1 MKSIDRRVERNTQ
14 SVLALYKLLHE
25 MIHDPARH
33 IQNHALINALK
44 SQGGLSKYIDDT
56 RGIVASSINT
66 LKRICEHSLDGGF
79 YALNQAR
86 IAALKALQEKADK
99 AKRSNKITREGMSK
113 RIAELDTQNQLL
125 RQELL
130 LLSHLL
136 NKTMSQARY
145 YAEQAN
151 QENVRVLCEKEQ
163 REIRSFLSISAGL
176 AVLNHNSKIF
186 DHA

>member
-1 MKSIDRRVERNTQ
+1 MKSIDKRVERNIQ
-14 SVLALYKLLHE
+14 SALALYSLLQD
-25 MIHDPARH
+25 M
-33 IQNHALINALK
+33 IQNPALHLPNHVLISALK
-44 SQGGLSKYIDDT
+44 SQGALSKYVDEV
-56 RGIVASSINT
+56 RGIAASSINT
-66 LKRICEHSLDGGF
+66 LKRICENSLNGGF
-79 YALNQAR
+79 DALNQAR
-86 IAALKALQEKADK
+86 IAALKSLQENVDK

-113 RIAELDTQNQLL
+113 RIAELDSQNQLL

-151 QENVRVLCEKEQ
+151 QESVRVLCDKEQ
-163 REIRSFLSISAGL
+163 REIRSFLSISGNIMT
-176 AVLNHNSKIF
+176 LNHNLKTF